1 MINYHGLYVRRMT
14 ITPVH
19 EGQQCCLCAMGIGM
33 MGVGPHR
40 SAADW
45 SRGCWC
51 REDDAG
57 SMWRNVPMTGWEDAG
72 AWAKGEYQWG
82 ILWI

>member
-1 MINYHGLYVRRMT
+1 MLS
-14 ITPVH
+14 
-19 EGQQCCLCAMGIGM
+19 LCNGHWEAAVGAMGMQRTTVPGIGM

-72 AWAKGEYQWG
+72 AWAKGEYQWE